1 MGRSAPTEISN
12 PAQRFFEFA
21 AKQGEVRYWDKTLGE
36 NGENVTVPLPFQF
49 IILERGFQITGGRK
63 IGTSRQKKEYL
74 GYFSNFVRD
83 LKTETFVVRSKNG
96 SEGEGVYADIK
107 TQVNGAKLQLGLYIA
122 FKDEN
127 KQLQIGYLKLKG
139 SALSEWFD
147 FAKNKNIWAGA
158 FAIAGRELVEP
169 DDEDQKPYYVPVFKQ
184 VLEIPADVEV
194 QATAFDRDIL
204 TPYFKAY
211 FSRKPVTEEV
221 DTVDAEQP
229 DLPND
234 EDEAVSPPKAQA
246 VAASSEV
253 APNSDDDDIDIPW

>member
-12 PAQRFFEFA
+12 PAQRFFEFSA
-21 AKQGEVRYWDKTLGE
+21 EKGEVRYFDKSLGE
-36 NGENVTVPLPFQF
+36 KGENVTVPLPFQF
-49 IILERGFQITGGRK
+49 LILERGFQITGGRK
-63 IGTSRQKKEYL
+63 IGTRQKKEYL

-83 LKTETFVVRSKNG
+83 LKTETFLVRSKNG
-96 SEGEGVYADIK
+96 TEGEGVYADIK

-147 FAKNKNIWAGA
+147 FAKNKNVWAGA
-158 FAIAGRELVEP
+158 FAITGKEEVDGE
-169 DDEDQKPYYVPVFKQ
+169 QGVYHVPVFKQ
-184 VLEIPADVEV
+184 VTEIPADVEA

-229 DLPND
+229 ELLTDD
-234 EDEAVSPPKAQA
+234 DEAVRAPKAQA
-246 VAASSEV
+246 AAATSEAV
-253 APNSDDDDIDIPW
+253 PYSDDDDIPW